1 MSAAFSGFW
10 FLQWARIILKNF
22 GLAWEERIWPPLG
35 WFSEL
40 VCVGSIAGAVVW
52 GYNMQTATLDYEA
65 NVAGATAGQLYALSA
80 TNSRFFAPPLS

>member
-1 MSAAFSGFW
+1 M
-10 FLQWARIILKNF
+10 
-22 GLAWEERIWPPLG
+22 
-35 WFSEL
+35 